1 MNERKNSPSWP
12 LRLIISLSVPL
23 LVGGTAGWATAQ
35 GVRDWYPALIKPPF
49 NPPAWVFGP
58 VWTLLYVLMGVAF
71 FLVWRRVSVSATAR
85 GAMAGYGIQLFLN
98 FVWSF
103 LFFWAEAPGWALL
116 EILLLWLALAW
127 TVVRFFRESRWAG
140 WLMMPYLA
148 WVTFASVLNA
158 SIWFLNR

>member
-1 MNERKNSPSWP
+1 MNKEPTRPSWI
-12 LRLIISLSVPL
+12 LRLILSVSAPL

-58 VWTLLYVLMGVAF
+58 VWTLLYVLMGVAC
-71 FLVWRRVSVSATAR
+71 FLVWRKVSASPTAR
-85 GAMAGYGIQLFLN
+85 GALLAYGVQLLLN
-98 FVWSF
+98 FFWSF
-103 LFFWAEAPGWALL
+103 LFFWARSPGWALL
-116 EILLLWLALAW
+116 EILLLWVALAW

-140 WLMMPYLA
+140 WLMTLYLA
-148 WVTFASVLNA
+148 WVTFATVLNA